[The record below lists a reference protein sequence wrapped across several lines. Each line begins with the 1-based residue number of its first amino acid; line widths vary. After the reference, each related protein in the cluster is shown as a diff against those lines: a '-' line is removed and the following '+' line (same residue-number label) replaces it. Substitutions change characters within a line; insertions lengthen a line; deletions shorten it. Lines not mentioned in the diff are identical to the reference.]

1 MNEMMFGDNRHPE
14 YRARELARRQ
24 QGVRHRQ
31 RRDPAIPQPGDAPVL
46 SVTTEAPATIAA
58 VECRMI
64 APETRVFPCT
74 RVGVGWDHLNW
85 SYTETWQTTL
95 PAYPAGTVVRYAIQ
109 ARAADGETFDDA
121 DGIHAYLVGAG
132 PAPTWAQDTVVYQ
145 IFVDRFSPG
154 AGRAW
159 NPVTSLRDV
168 YGGTLPGII
177 EKLDYIADLGCNCLW
192 LTPIFPDE
200 HAHGYH
206 ATDYFAINPRLGTLD
221 DAKTLLE
228 QAHARGIRVLLDF
241 VANHV
246 GSAHPAFRRAS
257 NDDRSEEHGWFFW
270 RDWPDDYVSFFDV
283 RDLPKVNTDAPGA
296 RDYLLRSV
304 DFWLDEVGFDGLRLD
319 HANGPTHDFWTA
331 LRAQVEASKPD
342 AWLFGEI
349 VLPPDRQLEYAGQL
363 HGTLDFM
370 LAQALRDTFGF
381 GTLSLSAFDAFL
393 NQHEAF
399 FPADFSRPSF
409 LDNHDMDR
417 FLWIAGNDARK
428 LKIAAVC
435 QFTLSG
441 PPILY
446 CGTELGLSQEHGK
459 DDPDGVGM
467 EECRQPMNWE
477 THDAELPA
485 FFRDL
490 IHLRRAH
497 PVLQHGARR
506 TLHVDDATGVYV
518 YARYDDAETILVAL
532 NIGDEPQTVTLR
544 GELART
550 ITVEAM
556 GSLVLGE
563 RGSG

>member
-1 MNEMMFGDNRHPE
+1 MAAMNEMMFGDNRRPE
-14 YRARELARRQ
+14 YRAREQARQQ

-31 RRDPAIPQPGDAPVL
+31 RRAPVIPQAGDAPTL
-46 SVTTEAPATIAA
+46 TVTTEAPLTIAG
-58 VECRMI
+58 VECQLI
-64 APETRVFPCT
+64 APETRTLPFARIAT
-74 RVGVGWDHLNW
+74 GWDHLNW
-85 SYTETWQTTL
+85 SYTQTWQTTL

-109 ARAADGETFDDA
+109 ARAANGEILADS

-132 PAPTWAQDTVVYQ
+132 PAPAWTQDAIVYQ
-145 IFVDRFSPG
+145 IFVDRFNPG

-168 YGGTLPGII
+168 YGGTLPGVT

-221 DAKTLLE
+221 DAKTLLAE
-228 QAHARGIRVLLDF
+228 AHARGIRVLLDF
-241 VANHV
+241 VANHI

-257 NDDRSEEHGWFFW
+257 SDDRSEEHDWFFW

-296 RDYLLRSV
+296 RDYLLRSA
-304 DFWLDEVGFDGLRLD
+304 DFWLDEIGFDGLRLD

-331 LRAQVEASKPD
+331 LRARVAATRPD

-349 VLPPDRQLEYAGQL
+349 VQAPDLQFEYAGQL

-381 GTLSLSAFDAFL
+381 GTLPLSAFDAFL

-399 FPADFSRPSF
+399 FPPDFSRPSF

-417 FLWIAGNDARK
+417 FLWVAGNDARK
-428 LKIAAVC
+428 LKLAAVC

-459 DDPDGVGM
+459 DEPDGVGM

-477 THDAELPA
+477 QHDPELPA

-490 IHLRRAH
+490 LHLRKAH
-497 PVLQHGARR
+497 PALQHGARR
-506 TLHVDDATGVYV
+506 TLHVDDATGTYV
-518 YARYDDAETILVAL
+518 YARCDANETVLVAL
-532 NIGDEPQTVTLR
+532 NISDEPQTVTLS
-544 GELART
+544 GEYAQALT
-550 ITVEAM
+550 LGAM
-556 GSLVLGE
+556 ESLIKIL
-563 RGSG
+563 R